1 MTSRPFY
8 RKLGFMLALV
18 TICGILVIG
27 VVSVLYMSTSSQR
40 LSDQITAARGETALA
55 AMESVLERYEST
67 SRIAAEYIS
76 TDVDIIAALARKDKP
91 ALRALAG
98 QAAAR
103 ISLGV
108 SRFVFTDING
118 VVVARYH
125 SEQSGDSLAYMD
137 CIAQALAGN
146 ITTSLEYGTV
156 VQLGVRTGAPVRNAR
171 GEIIGAALA
180 VYSLMD
186 PEFVDGMKTSTGNE
200 FSVYIGDKRANT
212 TLLDGA
218 SRAIG
223 TKMDPE
229 IARVVLESKQVYV
242 GRIIAFDKPY
252 MAVYKPIIDSAG
264 NVLGSFV
271 SAISMD
277 QINALRHRSMRNV
290 ILIELMLMAAVTAGL
305 QLYTRKAITVPLE
318 KMAASAA
325 QMTRGNLQ
333 VEILHQSE
341 NELGILA
348 DALRIM
354 VCRINNYIHDLR
366 RREGDLMIALHQAE
380 QAEEAKSQF
389 LANMS
394 HEIRTPMNAIIGM
407 AYLALQTEL
416 TPKQRGYI
424 DNIHR
429 SSTSLL
435 GIINDILDFSK
446 VESGKMLLEHIEFD
460 LWHVLQTCFLLI
472 DSQAREKGLNFIC
485 RVDTETPP
493 HIVGDP
499 LRLSEILSNLAS
511 NAVKFT
517 DAGEVVIHV
526 RPLGRIDDRVRLQ
539 FRVRDTGIG
548 MDPEELD
555 HVFEAFVQADSSTT
569 RKFGG
574 TGLGL
579 VISKSLAELMGGTL
593 DASSIK
599 GGGSIFTFTAWFEI
613 GRGESAA
620 EAGVEG
626 APRQYGLAGYR
637 VLLAEDNEINLQLAV
652 ELLESQGMLVET
664 ARNGVEAVARFCE
677 APPHAFQAILMDLQ
691 MPEMDG
697 FEAVARIRKKDQ
709 AIPILAMTARTM
721 ADEKQKC
728 FEAGMNDHIAKP
740 IDVNAL
746 FATLAKWLHVRG
758 EAPKAAAQPA
768 LHIEGVNTRQGLGRA
783 GGNLRLYAELLLRFA
798 ALQKD
803 YLDEMRQAVFNNDI
817 PLASQLA
824 HTLKGLAANLGVDQA
839 LPLILG
845 LEAALTSGKVDRSP
859 SLVLGEVAVCL
870 SQIAAN
876 IENAPT
882 LQSFKQQTPGQDGE
896 LSALE
901 TAKLLNLLRESDMEA
916 AAYFDVIRAKLRAR
930 MGAADYAA
938 LSRAIG
944 RYDFLEAAGILAH
957 RPIEG

>member
-1 MTSRPFY
+1 MSRPFY
-8 RKLGFMLALV
+8 RKLGFRLALV
-18 TICGILVIG
+18 TICGILVVG
-27 VVSVLYMSTSSQR
+27 VVSVLYMSASSQR
-40 LSDQITAARGETALA
+40 LTNQITAARGETALA
-55 AMESVLERYEST
+55 AMDSVLERYEST
-67 SRIAAEYIS
+67 SRIAAEYVS
-76 TDVDIIAALARKDKP
+76 TDMDIIAALARKDKP

-98 QAAAR
+98 QAAER

-108 SRFVFTDING
+108 SRFVFTDTNG

-146 ITTSLEYGTV
+146 IATSLEYGTV
-156 VQLGVRTGAPVRNAR
+156 VQLGVHTGAPVRNAR

-180 VYSLMD
+180 VYSLTD
-186 PEFVDGMKTSTGNE
+186 PEFVDGMKASTGNE
-200 FSVYIGDKRANT
+200 FSVYIGDERANT
-212 TLLDGA
+212 TLIAGA

-223 TKMDPE
+223 TKMDPA

-242 GRIIAFDKPY
+242 GRVTAFSKPY
-252 MAVYKPIIDSAG
+252 MAVYKPIIDPAG
-264 NVLGSFV
+264 KVLGSFV
-271 SAISMD
+271 SAISVD
-277 QINALRHRSMRNV
+277 QIDALRNQSIV
-290 ILIELMLMAAVTAGL
+290 YVAVIELLLMAAVIAGL
-305 QLYTRKAITVPLE
+305 MLYTHKAITVPLE
-318 KMAASAA
+318 QMAGAAA

-333 VEILHQSE
+333 VEILHQSQ

-366 RREGDLMIALHQAE
+366 HREDDLMIALHQAE

-460 LWHVLQTCFLLI
+460 LQHVLQTCFLLI
-472 DSQAREKGLNFIC
+472 DTQAREKGLNFIC
-485 RVDTETPP
+485 RIDPETPP
-493 HIVGDP
+493 YIVGDP
-499 LRLSEILSNLAS
+499 LRVSEILSNLAS

-517 DAGEVVIHV
+517 DEGEVSIEV
-526 RPLGRIDDRVRLQ
+526 RPTGRIDDRARLQ
-539 FRVRDTGIG
+539 FSVCDTGIG
-548 MDPEELD
+548 MDPEELN
-555 HVFEAFVQADSSTT
+555 HVFEAFMQADSSTT

-579 VISKSLAELMGGTL
+579 VISKHLAELMGGTL

-613 GRGESAA
+613 GGGESAA
-620 EAGVEG
+620 EAGGEG

-664 ARNGVEAVARFCE
+664 VRNGIEAVARFYE

-697 FEAVARIRKKDQ
+697 FEAVARIREKDQ

-758 EAPKAAAQPA
+758 DAPRAAEAQPA
-768 LHIEGVNTRQGLGRA
+768 LRIKGVDTRQGLCRA

-798 ALQKD
+798 ARQKD
-803 YLDEMRQAVFNNDI
+803 YLDEIRQAVFNNDI

-845 LEAALTSGKVDRSP
+845 LEAALTSGKTDISP
-859 SLVLGEVAVCL
+859 SLVLEEVAVCL
-870 SQIAAN
+870 AQTAAN
-876 IENAPT
+876 IENAPDI
-882 LQSFKQQTPGQDGE
+882 QPFKKQTTGQDGE

-916 AAYFDVIRAKLRAR
+916 AAYFDAISAKLRAR
-930 MGAADYAA
+930 MGSADYTA

-944 RYDFLEAAGILAH
+944 RYDFLEAAEILVQ